1 MMVVIWLLTLSL
13 QLRYQAFTSWSCAYV
28 VPTFKAALLLENSF
42 RLLKEKQYLV
52 GLQGGRVGIVFCK
65 T

>member
-42 RLLKEKQYLV
+42 RLLKEKQY
-52 GLQGGRVGIVFCK
+52 
-65 T
+65 